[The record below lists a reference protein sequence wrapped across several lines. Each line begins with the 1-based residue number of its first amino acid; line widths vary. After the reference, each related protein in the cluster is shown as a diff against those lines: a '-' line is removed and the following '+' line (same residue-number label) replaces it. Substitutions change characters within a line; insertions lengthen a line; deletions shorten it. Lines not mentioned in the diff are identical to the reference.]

1 MKQNIIYFIGFG
13 FFNYRYP
20 EEPKGFLPGLK
31 IGYTSNWETRKITY
45 QKDLLDYE
53 VISFRP
59 GNEVL
64 EQAIHLWYSDYKLR
78 IRRLTEWFRDYDYIR
93 DTFDSIPDEVF
104 LKYSENLYN
113 PRELNNLYNF
123 GLKYLLKF
131 PEDPFQKDQLW
142 RLSVGSGIN
151 LNSILDITTELI
163 TEIYKFSEKFLKMDL
178 VNSNEVLSRLE
189 EIREDFKIKTE
200 IDEESFLSAKEII
213 DIPKFENK
221 MKKCCEY
228 YSLSSNHSVFDYLP
242 KEFKYYLD
250 TLGISGISKVSF
262 QKSKIEKLLAK
273 ITPGI
278 ASKLNKKDSDLITN
292 ELKQVLKIDERYSL
306 KELKQI
312 FRILKE
318 KYGLPYTPKAS
329 LIKNYCTVQDVH
341 VVDPV
346 TKKRGD
352 GYKILSFLQ

>member
-1 MKQNIIYFIGFG
+1 MKQDIIYLIGFG
-13 FFNYRYP
+13 FFNYHYP

-31 IGYTSNWETRKITY
+31 IGYTSNWETRKMTY

-64 EQAIHLWYSDYKLR
+64 EQAIHLWYSDYRLR

-123 GLKYLLKF
+123 GLEYLLNF
-131 PEDPFQKDQLW
+131 PEDPFQQDQLW
-142 RLSVGSGIN
+142 RLAVSS
-151 LNSILDITTELI
+151 DITAELI
-163 TEIYKFSEKFLKMDL
+163 TEIYEFSEKFLRMDL
-178 VNSNEVLSRLE
+178 VNPNEVLSRLKE
-189 EIREDFKIKTE
+189 LGDDFKIKTN
-200 IDEESFLSAKEII
+200 IDKESYFSAKEII
-213 DIPKFENK
+213 DIPKFEDK

-228 YSLSSNHSVFDYLP
+228 YSLSSDHSVFDYLP

-262 QKSKIEKLLAK
+262 QRSKIEKLLVK
-273 ITPGI
+273 ITPCI
-278 ASKLNKKDSDLITN
+278 ASKLNKEESDLIIN

-329 LIKNYCTVQDVH
+329 LIKNYCIVKDVH

-346 TKKRGD
+346 TQKRGD